1 MLIESYLLE
10 QFEAVARCGT
20 LLKASEDLHI
30 SQPSL
35 SRSMKKLEE
44 ELGVSLFKR
53 ENSKISLNETG
64 KLAADYARKALE
76 ANREMVERVWAFDR
90 SLRTV
95 SIGSCSP
102 FPINSLIPVLQEHL
116 PERTLSAELMGSDEK
131 LLAGLRNHLY
141 QMVVLHHC
149 PEDKDLF
156 CQRYLDEQLYIS
168 VAKEHPLA
176 KQNSVTFE
184 GLKGLRILMIAHVGF
199 WMDIT
204 LEKLGS
210 SDLLIQNSMDALGE
224 LIDASNLPFFN
235 SDQMLKAGYQPP
247 DRVALP
253 ITDPEAHATYW
264 IIIQRFLRYRI
275 PEFSVKIEKVPAS
288 KNLTCFLSDSLVP
301 GLFVLY

>member
-1 MLIESYLLE
+1 MLIEIYLLE

-20 LLKASEDLHI
+20 LLKASEELHI

-35 SRSMKKLEE
+35 SRSMKKLEDV
-44 ELGVSLFKR
+44 LGVSLFIR
-53 ENSKISLNETG
+53 ENSRISLNETG
-64 KLAADYARKALE
+64 KLAADYARRALE
-76 ANREMVERVWAFDR
+76 ANQEMVERVTAFDR

-102 FPINSLIPVLQEHL
+102 FPVNELVPILQEQL
-116 PERTLSAELMGSDEK
+116 PGKMLSSELVGNDEK
-131 LLAGLRNHLY
+131 LLSGLENRLY

-149 PEDKDLF
+149 PEDKKLF
-156 CQRYLDEQLYIS
+156 CQRYLDEQLYVS
-168 VAKEHPLA
+168 VTKDHPLG
-176 KQNSVTFE
+176 KQESVTFE
-184 GLKGLRILMIAHVGF
+184 ELKGLRILMTAHIGF

-204 LEKLGS
+204 LEKLNA

-264 IIIQRFLRYRI
+264 IACLASEQQKYRSVFSAIRGSMLR
-275 PEFSVKIEKVPAS
+275 SHS
-288 KNLTCFLSDSLVP
+288 
-301 GLFVLY
+301 